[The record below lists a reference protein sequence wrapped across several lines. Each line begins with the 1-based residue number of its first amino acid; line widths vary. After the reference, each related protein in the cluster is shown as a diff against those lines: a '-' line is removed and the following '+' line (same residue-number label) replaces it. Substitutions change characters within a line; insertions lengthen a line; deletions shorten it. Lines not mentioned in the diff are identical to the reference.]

1 MVCRHDAALDRFTGM
16 MIRLALLDDHEA
28 VLAGLRRFL
37 DCDPGLEVLAAAPDP
52 ASLARRLNGRRPDV
66 LVLDYDPSRGDALAL
81 TWRLKCRSGAPRV
94 LLYTAYATPAL
105 AIAARAARVDGLVD
119 KSASTQTLSAAI
131 RAVAAGTRV
140 LPTVTRT
147 DFEAV
152 VERLADDDLATFA
165 SLLDE
170 VYEDEERRALR
181 VLDRIRPRLQRERPG
196 VQRGYGYGARGRAS
210 EGARWRR

>member
-28 VLAGLRRFL
+28 VLAGLRRCL
-37 DCDPGLEVLAAAPDP
+37 DSDPGLEVLAAAPDP

-66 LVLDYDPSRGDALAL
+66 LVLDYDPWRGDALAL
-81 TWRLKCRSGAPRV
+81 SWRLKCRSGAPRV
-94 LLYTAYATPAL
+94 LLFTAYSTPAL
-105 AIAARAARVDGLVD
+105 TIAARAARVDGLVD
-119 KSASTQTLSAAI
+119 KRASAQTLSAAI
-131 RAVAAGTRV
+131 RAVAAGRRV
-140 LPTVTRT
+140 LPTVSRA

-170 VYEDEERRALR
+170 VYVGDEDDERRTLR
-181 VLDRIRPRLQRERPG
+181 VLDRIRPRLQREPYPR
-196 VQRGYGYGARGRAS
+196 
-210 EGARWRR
+210 